1 MTDVFDSLR
10 KADPERE
17 ATEAARAAGR
27 QSKLA
32 KAGALA
38 QGDLEAAAIIE
49 VDRIEAQLKAAEEA
63 EGEML
68 FRLTSGTGA
77 PVKREALEQARRDVD
92 FFAKQLVGA
101 GAKLDRARDEM
112 RRRELAQL
120 AKEVAEFADS
130 PSSPARRASKAYRA
144 ADEALREAL
153 AAVEEH
159 NSAVAAFKL
168 RARELDAKESRGPAY
183 PAEPVAFD
191 FSKLVSGPYVL
202 DRVDGRQMAAYV
214 VNIVN
219 PDIDTRPHGRA
230 VTHPY
235 KDVGALASV
244 VSGVCNR
251 KMPDAERLYYRDAD
265 GYSFAFDQA
274 PGLVEVANK
283 GLSKISHD
291 DVWDW
296 NRKAR
301 R

>member
-1 MTDVFDSLR
+1 MTDVFENLR
-10 KADPERE
+10 KTDPERE

-27 QSKLA
+27 QAKLA

-38 QGDLEAAAIIE
+38 EGDLVGAAIVE

-112 RRRELAQL
+112 RLRDLEQL

-130 PSSPARRASKAYRA
+130 TSSPARRAAKAYKA

-159 NSAVAAFKL
+159 NKEVAAFKA
-168 RARELDAKESRGPAY
+168 RARELDAPESRGPAY

-191 FSKLVSGPYVL
+191 FGKLVSGPYVL

-251 KMPDAERLYYRDAD
+251 KMPDAERFYYRDAD

-274 PGLVEVANK
+274 PGLIEAERR
-283 GLSKISHD
+283 GLKKIPAD
-291 DVWDW
+291 QVWDW
-296 NRKAR
+296 ARKVKR
-301 R
+301 